1 MGFLGLLKGFFGL
14 LRASNSFLGSLR
26 AKLGIQGQNWV
37 SKAKIWPLRPKSGL
51 RGQNQL
57 GGMDGR
63 TDGRME
69 IHPCV
74 LQDIGPL
81 GPLPCSHPI
90 ILKQQQSRARG
101 TADHTRSFD
110 DLICMFVLLMGVGC
124 PCLPVC
130 NNIVTPL
137 HFLGSGPKGPMSC
150 RKQG

>member
-74 LQDIGPL
+74 LRDIGPL
-81 GPLPCSHPI
+81 GLLPCFSFTF
-90 ILKQQQSRARG
+90 
-101 TADHTRSFD
+101 TANHD
-110 DLICMFVLLMGVGC
+110 
-124 PCLPVC
+124 
-130 NNIVTPL
+130 
-137 HFLGSGPKGPMSC
+137 
-150 RKQG
+150 KQGKGITDHMISLDD